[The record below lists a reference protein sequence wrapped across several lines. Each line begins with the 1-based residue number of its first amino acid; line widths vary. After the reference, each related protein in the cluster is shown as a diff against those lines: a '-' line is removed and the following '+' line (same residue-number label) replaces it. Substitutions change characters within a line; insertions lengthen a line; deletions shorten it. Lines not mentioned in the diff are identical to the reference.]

1 MAKGKGASSSERRLR
16 QEFIARHGREPGPDD
31 PPLPGLPHPEHLEA
45 MIVEGMKAAGLG
57 PALVYAFEKA
67 GLLVT
72 QQNQHLI
79 PDADLARWQAAI
91 EEFEARHRGRD

>member
-1 MAKGKGASSSERRLR
+1 
-16 QEFIARHGREPGPDD
+16 
-31 PPLPGLPHPEHLEA
+31 LPELPHPEHLEA

-57 PALVYAFEKA
+57 PAFVYAFEKT

-72 QQNQHLI
+72 RQNQHLI

-91 EEFEARHRGRD
+91 EEFEARHPERD